1 MRTHQ
6 EISGAYDPTHACS
19 RRFMAS
25 SRRTLTQTT
34 FWSRK
39 WSSALCRPSYPSR
52 AATPAG
58 VSCLSSLRTSA
69 WGAAARSSASV
80 SPWPLAAAQCAGVCP
95 LSLPRTLAHQVELR
109 ASADAPAASSARTT
123 AVCPPPAAQ
132 CSGVE
137 PLIARASTGQP
148 ARASTCTANVAPAA
162 AARCSAAAPDGGSR
176 AWRSSRGPA
185 RASSRSMALTSPS
198 PAACKKRSCSDVS
211 RGSSSACRATVR
223 SQSGSDKRAACATT
237 EVMGWLCSN
246 SSSICWSGSALRD
259 RSDGGSS
266 GP

>member
-1 MRTHQ
+1 LQLARLLLLRPLGSRTASLQAATSGRSKSSRMRTHQ

-148 ARASTCTANVAPAA
+148 ARASTCRLATRLLCQKQA
-162 AARCSAAAPDGGSR
+162 CT
-176 AWRSSRGPA
+176 GP
-185 RASSRSMALTSPS
+185 RPI
-198 PAACKKRSCSDVS
+198 
-211 RGSSSACRATVR
+211 
-223 SQSGSDKRAACATT
+223 SQRWACADPTKRGQRYCGGIT
-237 EVMGWLCSN
+237 KCHRGLCGEQQA
-246 SSSICWSGSALRD
+246 GSKSAILQQAQGD
-259 RSDGGSS
+259 K
-266 GP
+266 